1 VEGTLA
7 MKLRWIDSNGL
18 HNHDLT
24 ELADLRKR
32 ADGFLWFDVPE
43 WNDEAEAFLTN
54 EFHFH
59 SMAITESRNRNH
71 VPRVHVYPDHLFIVV
86 HTPQLGTGGTCTISS

>member
-1 VEGTLA
+1 

-43 WNDEAEAFLTN
+43 WNDDAEAVLTN

-59 SMAITESRNRNH
+59 SMAITETATMFPESMCIQTTCSSLCT
-71 VPRVHVYPDHLFIVV
+71 HLSSG
-86 HTPQLGTGGTCTISS
+86 QAATCTISS